1 MQGMDT
7 DALTDIVGHVDVMEA
22 VCFKKEDHEM
32 IVCNIEYVRRGVG
45 RILSFVG
52 KPCRKHVLA
61 S

>member
-32 IVCNIEYVRRGVG
+32 IVCNIEYVRGVG
-45 RILSFVG
+45 RIMSFVG